1 MIFYVSLVFLI
12 VIFIIL
18 FVPFLKNQKIIVNN
32 EDILLFTFGRI
43 NRLVFCENLREIV
56 VKEEIVVSYRFE
68 KNGRYYQIS
77 PRAYYDSEEL
87 ESLFSHLNKKC
98 KGIISVVEK

>member
-1 MIFYVSLVFLI
+1 MIFYVSLLFLI
-12 VIFIIL
+12 AIFIIL

-43 NRLVFCENLREIV
+43 SRLVFCENLREIV
-56 VKEEIVVSYRFE
+56 VKEKRIVSYRFE
-68 KNGRYYQIS
+68 KNGRHYQIS

-87 ESLFSHLNKKC
+87 ESLFSHLNNKC
-98 KGIISVVEK
+98 SNIVSVVEK